1 VAAAIVALA
10 MVVTYVILIMSEG
23 NNSVSEVL
31 PWALAMLAPALGA
44 ASASQM
50 RNRRLAR
57 KTMFV
62 SAGLLLALGVLS
74 IFTIGLGFIVAGAL
88 ALVGATKL
96 SNVENPN

>member
-1 VAAAIVALA
+1 
-10 MVVTYVILIMSEG
+10 
-23 NNSVSEVL
+23 
-31 PWALAMLAPALGA
+31 
-44 ASASQM
+44 M